1 MINDK
6 HSTITRYAFEKE
18 TENENDDNTYKD
30 SHPFQHHRN
39 MTDTNAVIQSVRKF
53 LADNP
58 AIPKWIKWGIIFKV
72 LRIKNSFYWTNFV
85 TLNKPIKNLLIQ
97 NSNTNDPNIHRRL
110 SKCANAIS
118 CVFLYCATVNSKL
131 IPKDYLLIYLL
142 INYVGKLNPP
152 SNTKILVSPKYSQY
166 LKTSNY
172 QPWLNQLYEKKHFF
186 IFPAIVAQILS
197 NYLTPT
203 KYKLNQRYLSS
214 LLKKYILNPI
224 WINYKLGINYN
235 RVNWISLFRTYCFQ
249 NVVLMFAM
257 GLYFFKSKLLD
268 RLYEI
273 KHNKDEK
280 KDYNTIIQ
288 DYFAYVTHK
297 SNSFINLIFGVN
309 LISILLISLTSPVFR
324 ALTPKTTTNMN
335 WIQLLYVNH
344 LKLFF
349 KSYTKII
356 GFAAGLITL
365 CLNSINLIP
374 SWGYSGHES
383 IREIK
388 PAVFNS
394 INLYLFRLILL
405 SKWRII
411 KFKHP
416 LFTKVT
422 RGNWNK
428 LETVLMSFAIWKI
441 MNLNDFLNSTAKANI
456 EYERKE
462 LLANPMVKLV
472 NYIM

>member
-1 MINDK
+1 
-6 HSTITRYAFEKE
+6 
-18 TENENDDNTYKD
+18 
-30 SHPFQHHRN
+30 
-39 MTDTNAVIQSVRKF
+39 MTDSQSIIQSVKKF
-53 LADNP
+53 LKENP
-58 AIPKWIKWGIIFKV
+58 TIPQWIKWGIIFKI
-72 LRIKNSFYWTNFV
+72 LRIKNSLYWTNFV
-85 TLNKPIKNLLIQ
+85 TLNKPIKQLLIQ
-97 NSNTNDPNIHRRL
+97 NSNTKDENTHRHL
-110 SKCANAIS
+110 NKWANAIS
-118 CVFLYCATVNSKL
+118 CIFLYCATVDNKL

-142 INYVGKLNPP
+142 INYVGKLNTP

-166 LKTSNY
+166 LKVNNY
-172 QPWLNQLYEKKHFF
+172 KPWLNQLYEQKHFI

-235 RVNWISLFRTYCFQ
+235 RINWISLFRTYCFQ
-249 NVVLMFAM
+249 NVVLMFGM

-268 RLYEI
+268 RLYET
-273 KHNKDEK
+273 KHNKDEE

-288 DYFAYVTHK
+288 DYLAYVAHK

-309 LISILLISLTSPVFR
+309 LISILLISLTSPIFR
-324 ALTPKTTTNMN
+324 LLTPKTTTNMN

-365 CLNSINLIP
+365 GLNSINLIP
-374 SWGYSGHES
+374 SWGYSGDES

-388 PAVFNS
+388 PDVFNS

-405 SKWRII
+405 SKWRIT

-416 LFTKVT
+416 LFTKVS
-422 RGNWNK
+422 RLHWNK
-428 LETVLMSFAIWKI
+428 LETALMSFAIWKI
-441 MNLNDFLNSTAKANI
+441 MNLNDFLKSSEKTDI
-456 EYERKE
+456 ESENKE
-462 LLANPMVKLV
+462 LSANSMVKMV